1 MRLSERVALVTGAS
15 RGIGRAIALA
25 LAAEGA
31 TVAVNY
37 ARSQEAAQEVVDQIR
52 ERGGRAEA
60 FQADV
65 ADAEQVE
72 GLVSAVESQL
82 GPVDILVNNAGI
94 TRDGLLMRMTPEA
107 WDEVVATNLTSAYR
121 TTRAVLRGMLRR
133 RSGRIINIASVSAL
147 TGNPGQANYAA
158 AKAGLIGFTKS
169 LAREVG
175 SRGITVNVIAPGV
188 IDTDMTAA
196 LGEEWKRRMLDQ
208 IALGRFGTPEDVA
221 GAVVFLASDAAG
233 YVTGQTLV
241 VDGGLTMTA

>member
-15 RGIGRAIALA
+15 RGIGRAIAVA

-31 TVAVNY
+31 AVAVNY
-37 ARSQEAAQEVVDQIR
+37 ARSEAAAQEVVDLIR
-52 ERGGRAEA
+52 ERGGRAVA
-60 FQADV
+60 LQADV
-65 ADAEQVE
+65 DDAEQVE
-72 GLVSAVESQL
+72 ALVAGAEAEL

-94 TRDGLLMRMTPEA
+94 ARDGLLMRMTPEA
-107 WDEVVATNLTSAYR
+107 WNEVLSTNLSAAYR

-133 RSGRIINIASVSAL
+133 RFGRIINITSVVGQ
-147 TGNPGQANYAA
+147 TGNVGQANYAA

-175 SRGITVNVIAPGV
+175 SRGITVNAVAPGL
-188 IDTDMTAA
+188 IHTDMTAA

-208 IALGRFGTPEDVA
+208 VALGRLGTPDDVA
-221 GAVVFLASDAAG
+221 GAVVFLASEAAS
-233 YVTGQTLV
+233 YITGQTLV

>member
-188 IDTDMTAA
+188 IDTDMTA
-196 LGEEWKRRMLDQ
+196 
-208 IALGRFGTPEDVA
+208 
-221 GAVVFLASDAAG
+221 
-233 YVTGQTLV
+233 
-241 VDGGLTMTA
+241 